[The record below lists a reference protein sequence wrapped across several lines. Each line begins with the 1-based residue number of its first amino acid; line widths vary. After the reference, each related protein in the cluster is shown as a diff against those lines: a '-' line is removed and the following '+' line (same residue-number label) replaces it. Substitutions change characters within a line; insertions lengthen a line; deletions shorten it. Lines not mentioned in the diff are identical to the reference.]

1 MITRIVAINIGIAAL
16 WPLLPGPSC
25 FVAAAAAASVSP
37 PCGPRSAW
45 CCWGLAWPGDS
56 GRPDAPGRPAAAVEA
71 AGHSTLDLVSHA
83 PPAPAPVPE
92 GVHAARLGSETGG
105 DADSDSTAIRR
116 ASHRTPWIARVPLWR
131 ADALRWQRLE
141 PALRLNPGHAPP
153 YA

>member
-1 MITRIVAINIGIAAL
+1 MAAPAWSFVLRRRRRFGIAAL
-16 WPLLPGPSC
+16 WATLCVVLL
-25 FVAAAAAASVSP
+25 
-37 PCGPRSAW
+37 
-45 CCWGLAWPGDS
+45 GLAWPGDS
-56 GRPDAPGRPAAAVEA
+56 GRPGAPGRPAAAVEA

-83 PPAPAPVPE
+83 QPAPAPVPE

-105 DADSDSTAIRR
+105 DAESDSTAIRR